1 MTTTNTTIEGGV
13 EVADD
18 KRQRRRR
25 MLVIAIVLMV
35 AALVQ
40 WHRDIGLAV
49 LGRWHHWRT
58 GAEGVDVGMARARV
72 DAGAI
77 LLDVREPGEFEVSH
91 LKGAINIP
99 IDVLLKGGLQVDGT
113 GSPEVV
119 LYCTI
124 GRRSG
129 IVAKRLSDDGLDA
142 YNLVGGILGVADA
155 APDWIESAGDRPRLH
170 IWSSDYAWLAPP
182 DFATVVFSES
192 GG

>member
-1 MTTTNTTIEGGV
+1 MTTDTTSDVGASASE
-13 EVADD
+13 E

-25 MLVIAIVLMV
+25 FLVIAIVLSV
-35 AALVQ
+35 AAIVQ

-58 GAEGVDVGMARARV
+58 GAVGVDVATARARV

-77 LLDVREPGEFEVSH
+77 LVDVREPGEFEVSH
-91 LKGAINIP
+91 LRGAINVP
-99 IDVLLKGGLQVDGT
+99 IDDLLKNGLRVDGT
-113 GSPEVV
+113 SRPDVV

-129 IVAKRLSDDGLDA
+129 VVAKRLSDDGIDA
-142 YNLVGGILGVADA
+142 YNLVGGILSVAGA
-155 APDWIESAGDRPRLH
+155 APDWIESADERPRLH
-170 IWSSDYAWLAPP
+170 VWSADYAWLAPP